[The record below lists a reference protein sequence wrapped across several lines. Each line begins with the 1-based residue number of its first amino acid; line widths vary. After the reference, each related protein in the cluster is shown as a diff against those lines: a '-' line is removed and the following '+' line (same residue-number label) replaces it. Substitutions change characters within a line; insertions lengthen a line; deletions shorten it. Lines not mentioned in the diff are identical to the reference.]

1 MLVSEKEDLLCKRKI
16 SKARSPMGVVEGLPF
31 ENPNFPALRQENGYE
46 LEDSLGYIKGSSG

>member
-1 MLVSEKEDLLCKRKI
+1 
-16 SKARSPMGVVEGLPF
+16 MGVVEGLPF